1 MARVSAEDKTER
13 ESTKAVV
20 AEEIV
25 FRLKVLS
32 WPKTWAK
39 LRPLIEILSQNAR
52 PRRSGQPREARA
64 PEPQPRRSVAVAAR
78 WRLASPSPRL
88 FNAARTATLP
98 HHRPTDH

>member
-64 PEPQPRRSVAVAAR
+64 PEPQPRRSVAPLPGCQAAAR
-78 WRLASPSPRL
+78 GAIQQY
-88 FNAARTATLP
+88 AGARA
-98 HHRPTDH
+98 